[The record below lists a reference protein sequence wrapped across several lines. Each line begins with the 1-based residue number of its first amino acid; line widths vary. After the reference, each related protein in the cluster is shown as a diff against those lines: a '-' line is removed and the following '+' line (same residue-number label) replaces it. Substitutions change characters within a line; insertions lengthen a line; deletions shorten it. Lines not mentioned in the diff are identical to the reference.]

1 MFESIKKLRTLH
13 NYSQSYVAE
22 FLSIS
27 RQMYIKYENGD
38 VEPSV
43 KVVKDLCRL
52 YQVSYATILGEQ
64 SLNNKKTSYESKS
77 YEFSFSSPE
86 ASYTSTKTFSA
97 LKIKAINQLKD
108 LSEVQV
114 VSVLAYMKLLT
125 EEMAASL
132 KEKKKDS
139 SVDLVEVE
147 KINAVYD
154 KIPREEQLKFAK
166 AGSKTVCEALKNDTW

>member
-1 MFESIKKLRTLH
+1 
-13 NYSQSYVAE
+13 
-22 FLSIS
+22 
-27 RQMYIKYENGD
+27 MYIKYENGD

-52 YQVSYATILGEQ
+52 YQVSYETILGEQ

-86 ASYTSTKTFSA
+86 PSYTSTKTFSA
-97 LKIKAINQLKD
+97 LQIKAINQLKD

-132 KEKKKDS
+132 KEKKKDT

-154 KIPREEQLKFAK
+154 KIPKEEQLKFAK
-166 AGSKTVCEALKNDTW
+166 EGSKTVCEALKNDTW

>member
-1 MFESIKKLRTLH
+1 MKKFITCIVIVLTLLLLVTGCNKTKNLTESEKFK
-13 NYSQSYVAE
+13 E
-22 FLSIS
+22 E
-27 RQMYIKYENGD
+27 YE
-38 VEPSV
+38 
-43 KVVKDLCRL
+43 
-52 YQVSYATILGEQ
+52 

-114 VSVLAYMKLLT
+114 VSVLAYMKILT

-139 SVDLVEVE
+139 SVDLAEVE

-154 KIPREEQLKFAK
+154 KIPKEEQLKFAK
-166 AGSKTVCEALKNDTW
+166 EGSKTVCEALKNDTW

>member
-1 MFESIKKLRTLH
+1 MFEEIKKLRTLH

-38 VEPSV
+38 VEPSI

-52 YQVSYATILGEQ
+52 YQVSYETILGEQ

-97 LKIKAINQLKD
+97 LQIKAINQLKD

-166 AGSKTVCEALKNDTW
+166 EGSKTVCEALKNDTW

>member
-1 MFESIKKLRTLH
+1 MFEEIKKLRTLH

-52 YQVSYATILGEQ
+52 YQVSYETILGEQ

-77 YEFSFSSPE
+77 YKFSFSSPE

-97 LKIKAINQLKD
+97 LQIKAINQLKD

-125 EEMAASL
+125 EEMAANL

-154 KIPREEQLKFAK
+154 KIPKEEQLKFAK
-166 AGSKTVCEALKNDTW
+166 EGSKTVCEALKNDTW